1 MMRKSPL
8 LLILATLL
16 LLVGCEGCSNK
27 KADSDKPVTDSLAM
41 VQEPV
46 FKEVSGTIGD
56 GTSMNVIEVV
66 TEEGDTIYITNQAQM
81 VTGGLV
87 AGERIDIVYA
97 DTGDELVGHVAIN
110 VSALTHLWSQLDG
123 YGNEQSLE
131 LAPNGEAYTRN
142 MPTVNY
148 DSWSLEGGLLL
159 LHSPAVLTKE
169 IAEHTDTFQI
179 MRLTETQLVLS
190 THGVEMEY
198 ER

>member
-1 MMRKSPL
+1 MMRKSPF
-8 LLILATLL
+8 LLILMTLL
-16 LLVGCEGCSNK
+16 LLVGCEGCGNK
-27 KADSDKPVTDSLAM
+27 KVDPNKPAIDSVATTL
-41 VQEPV
+41 EPTL
-46 FKEVSGTIGD
+46 KEVHGRIGD

-66 TEEGDTIYITNQAQM
+66 TDEGDTIYITNQAQM
-81 VTGGLV
+81 VAGGLV

-97 DTGDELVGHVAIN
+97 DTGEELVGHVAIN
-110 VSALTHLWSQLDG
+110 LSALTHLWSQLDS

-148 DSWSLEGGLLL
+148 DSWRLEGGLLL
-159 LHSPAVLTKE
+159 LHSPALLTKE

-179 MRLTETQLVLS
+179 MRLTDTKLVLS
-190 THGVEMEY
+190 ANGVEIEY